1 MAEITL
7 PLTEHQSR
15 VVDNWKVMVTK
26 KLQRALGGTKAS
38 KKPTEQEILVEL
50 SNQMVYGAVVSRK
63 LETQIIVA
71 KRKSKNAPL
80 IDLLKNLKIVG
91 KKRGSY
97 KKTANKTNKTES
109 V

>member
-7 PLTEHQSR
+7 PLTEHQSK
-15 VVDNWKVMVTK
+15 VVENWRVMVTK
-26 KLQRALGGTKAS
+26 KLQRANGGAKA
-38 KKPTEQEILVEL
+38 KPPTEQQILVEL

-71 KRKSKNAPL
+71 KRKSRNAPL
-80 IDLLKNLKIVG
+80 TDLLDGLKIVG

-97 KKTANKTNKTES
+97 KKKENKTNKTES